1 METTATET
9 KNGSSTKKSIDNVEE
24 QVHNVEVALQE
35 RVAQVS
41 DIVEDVRDRVEMAIH
56 ERPYIV
62 PVAAGALGLGVGVLI
77 GSKLTRVIALGFA
90 GALLNDAVRG
100 QIVNMTK
107 DFVKTLA
114 DKMDEE
120 SGEDVE
126 AAAE

>member
-1 METTATET
+1 METTTATET
-9 KNGSSTKKSIDNVEE
+9 KNGSTKKSVEAIDE
-24 QVHNVEVALQE
+24 QVHNVEIALQE

-77 GSKLTRVIALGFA
+77 GSKLTRVIALGVA

-100 QIVNMTK
+100 QLVNMTK
-107 DFVKTLA
+107 DFVKGLS
-114 DKMDEE
+114 DKLDA
-120 SGEDVE
+120 EDVE
-126 AAAE
+126 EPAAAE